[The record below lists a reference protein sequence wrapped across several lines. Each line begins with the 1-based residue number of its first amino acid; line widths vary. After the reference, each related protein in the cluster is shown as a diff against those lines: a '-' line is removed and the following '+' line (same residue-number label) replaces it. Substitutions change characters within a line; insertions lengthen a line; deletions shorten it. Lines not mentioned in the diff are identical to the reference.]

1 MKLNFRSLFTLY
13 IFLIA
18 TSVTAQNEP
27 ANSAPAPGPLVAP
40 TTGKQSSCAIS
51 EFKSIGLTENAVE
64 LRTKKIEAWIQKNGS
79 KCSSDQLLIIYYNR
93 GPWLGNSDSPHIAG
107 LIEREIERKNSEG
120 TNSMYETLDKDGKK
134 VLKEKK

>member
-1 MKLNFRSLFTLY
+1 MKIILRFLFTFCF
-13 IFLIA
+13 FLI
-18 TSVTAQNEP
+18 VTTVKAQNEP
-27 ANSAPAPGPLVAP
+27 PNPASPAPTVAP
-40 TTGKQSSCAIS
+40 PASKQSTCAIS

-64 LRTKKIEAWIQKNGS
+64 VRAKKIEAWILKNGL

-93 GPWLGNSDSPHIAG
+93 GPWLGNADSPHIGG
-107 LIEREIERKNSEG
+107 LIEREIEKKNSEG